1 MAKIINKTKKIHTS
15 KEKPISSEIKI
26 TSTKFIKGVVG
37 DDSILAS
44 DIPQIAF
51 IGRSNVGKSSLI
63 NALTNS
69 KISRTSSFPGR
80 TQEINIFLINESY
93 YLVDLPG
100 YGFARASGLG
110 REKIGELIDSY
121 LFNSIYNQKRIVL
134 IIDANVGM
142 TERDITMYQ
151 ELVHHEKDFIIVANK
166 IDKMTQAEY
175 HKKMTELK
183 KLVGESR
190 VIPFSTKKRKGIE
203 ALTDE
208 IFS

>member
-1 MAKIINKTKKIHTS
+1 MIIRS
-15 KEKPISSEIKI
+15 A
-26 TSTKFIKGVVG
+26 KFIKGVVG

-63 NALTNS
+63 NAITNS

-80 TQEINIFLINESY
+80 TQEINIFLINDSY

-100 YGFARASGLG
+100 YGFARSSGLG

-121 LFNSIYNQKRIVL
+121 LFNSIYDQQKIVM

-142 TERDITMYQ
+142 TEKDLLMFN
-151 ELVHHEKDFIIVANK
+151 ELKNFKKDFIIVANK
-166 IDKMTQAEY
+166 TDKMTQSEY
-175 HKKMTELK
+175 HQKMT
-183 KLVGESR
+183 KLNKILHPYK
-190 VIPFSTKKRKGIE
+190 VIPFSTKNRKGLE
-203 ALTDE
+203 SLTE
-208 IFS
+208 KIFD

>member
-1 MAKIINKTKKIHTS
+1 MIIKS
-15 KEKPISSEIKI
+15 V
-26 TSTKFIKGVVG
+26 KFIKGIVG
-37 DDSILAS
+37 DDSILAN

-63 NALTNS
+63 NVLTNS

-80 TQEINIFLINESY
+80 TQEINIFLINDTF

-121 LFNSIYNQKRIVL
+121 LFNSIYNQKKVVL

-142 TERDITMYQ
+142 TDKDILMYQ
-151 ELVHHEKDFIIVANK
+151 EFVKHEKDFIIVANK
-166 IDKMTQAEY
+166 IDKMTQSEY
-175 HKKMTELK
+175 HKKMIELK
-183 KLVGESR
+183 KMIGESI
-190 VIPFSTKKRKGIE
+190 VIPFSTKNRKGLE
-203 ALTDE
+203 NLSSV
-208 IFS
+208 IFD

>member
-1 MAKIINKTKKIHTS
+1 M
-15 KEKPISSEIKI
+15 KI

-63 NALTNS
+63 NVLTNS

-80 TQEINIFLINESY
+80 TQEINIFLINDAF

-121 LFNSIYNQKRIVL
+121 LFNSIYNQKKVVL

-142 TERDITMYQ
+142 TEKDVTMYQ
-151 ELVHHEKDFIIVANK
+151 ELVRHEKDFIIVANK
-166 IDKMTQAEY
+166 IDKMTQSEY

-183 KLVGESR
+183 KMIGEST
-190 VIPFSTKKRKGIE
+190 VFPFSTKTRKGVE
-203 ALTDE
+203 ALTEE
-208 IFS
+208 IFKVNKFSLLF

>member
-1 MAKIINKTKKIHTS
+1 MKINKTV
-15 KEKPISSEIKI
+15 
-26 TSTKFIKGVVG
+26 FIKGVVG

-63 NALTNS
+63 NTLTNS
-69 KISRTSSFPGR
+69 KVSRTSSFPGR
-80 TQEINIFLINESY
+80 TQEINIFLINDSY

-121 LFNSIYNQKRIVL
+121 LFNSIYNQKKVVM

-142 TERDITMYQ
+142 TEKDILMLK
-151 ELVHHEKDFIIVANK
+151 ELENYEKDFIIIANK
-166 IDKMTQAEY
+166 IDKMTQSEY
-175 HKKMTELK
+175 HKKMKEIKEMTKGHE
-183 KLVGESR
+183 
-190 VIPFSTKKRKGIE
+190 VIPFSTKKRNGIE
-203 ALTDE
+203 KLIDE
-208 IFS
+208 IFN